1 MLQSNIQQL
10 NRNTKMLT
18 CAKIDRKVKTRK
30 GSKQKRNY
38 RLNAN
43 IPMIAFNVKY
53 LTMPIKRQRL

>member
-1 MLQSNIQQL
+1 
-10 NRNTKMLT
+10 MLT

-53 LTMPIKRQRL
+53 LTMPIKRQRLWECIKRYDPTICCL